1 MEKLYLIDGMALVF
15 RAYHAMLQ
23 SNLRNSKGEPTYAVF
38 GFINQLHS
46 ILKVDTPHNVIV
58 AFDTHAPTFRH
69 EMFEDYK
76 ANRDAFPEEL
86 EPQCK
91 RIKEFLDLLGISRIE
106 IPGYEADDIIGSIAK
121 QYKDFRIVCVT
132 SDKDYYQLVDDRI
145 NLMKPAKFKG
155 TDFEIVGPEEVKARF
170 GGTPDQVRDVLALI
184 GDSADNIPG
193 VKGIGD
199 KTAVPLVQ
207 RFGSI
212 DGIYNHIEEI
222 ESKSVKTKLIDGR
235 ENAYRALELVKIDT
249 EMKLPEISTA
259 VSGMKVT
266 ELVRFFAEMEFTDFK
281 RKWFDLGIVNE
292 SEIPEIS
299 VPEAEQADK
308 FDPKKVDYQLVDTEE
323 KLIEIIRYLSEFK
336 IISVDTETDSLDKMS
351 CRLAGISLAAEKGRA
366 FFIAVSDS
374 KNVQASDEELFSP
387 QNDSAD
393 SDNGNLRIP
402 ISRAAELLKPL
413 LENPEIGKIGQ
424 NLKFDAVILRRH
436 GIKISPIVFDS
447 MIAAHILDPDQQLNM
462 DALAK
467 KYLNYEPIPI
477 ENYIGK
483 KKSEFKPMTSFP
495 PAEIKDYAA
504 EDADV
509 VLHFKDKFEPLINA
523 NNQTHL
529 AREIEYPLVEVL
541 TDMEF
546 TGVKIDSDGLKEIS
560 ASMNSELAE
569 IRTNIFRESGYEFNI
584 DSPKQI
590 GELLFEKMM
599 IPAEAF
605 AKKTKTGYSTDVATL
620 TKLQPFYP
628 IADYI
633 LQYRLISK
641 LKNTY
646 IDTFPQ
652 MVNPETGRIH
662 TNYNQAGT
670 NTGRLSSNDPN
681 LQNIPIRSGA
691 GKEIRKAFIPGFPDY
706 VILSA
711 DYSQIELR
719 IMAYVSGDANLI
731 SAFNAGKD
739 VHSATASLLYGIPIE
754 EVTPDLRR
762 TAKTVNFGIM
772 YGLGGFGLAQRLGI
786 PNREGSEIIKNY
798 FEKYPGIKNYM
809 DKTIAETESNGFAET
824 LCGRRRYFPD
834 INSKNRNIRSG
845 AERAAINMPI
855 QGTGSDMI
863 KIAMLKVFNA
873 LNASKLRAKM
883 LLQVHDE
890 LVFECHRDDVEE
902 LRSLVKIGMENALPL
917 GDVPVIAETGIGAN
931 WLEAH

>member
-1 MEKLYLIDGMALVF
+1 M
-15 RAYHAMLQ
+15 
-23 SNLRNSKGEPTYAVF
+23 
-38 GFINQLHS
+38 
-46 ILKVDTPHNVIV
+46 
-58 AFDTHAPTFRH
+58 
-69 EMFEDYK
+69 
-76 ANRDAFPEEL
+76 
-86 EPQCK
+86 
-91 RIKEFLDLLGISRIE
+91 
-106 IPGYEADDIIGSIAK
+106 
-121 QYKDFRIVCVT
+121 
-132 SDKDYYQLVDDRI
+132 
-145 NLMKPAKFKG
+145 
-155 TDFEIVGPEEVKARF
+155 
-170 GGTPDQVRDVLALI
+170 
-184 GDSADNIPG
+184 
-193 VKGIGD
+193 
-199 KTAVPLVQ
+199 
-207 RFGSI
+207 
-212 DGIYNHIEEI
+212 
-222 ESKSVKTKLIDGR
+222 
-235 ENAYRALELVKIDT
+235 
-249 EMKLPEISTA
+249 
-259 VSGMKVT
+259 
-266 ELVRFFAEMEFTDFK
+266 
-281 RKWFDLGIVNE
+281 
-292 SEIPEIS
+292 
-299 VPEAEQADK
+299 
-308 FDPKKVDYQLVDTEE
+308 
-323 KLIEIIRYLSEFK
+323 SEFK

-509 VLHFKDKFEPLINA
+509 VLHFKDKFAPLINA

-529 AREIEYPLVEVL
+529 ARGIEYPLVEVL

-731 SAFNAGKD
+731 SAFNTGKD

-809 DKTIAETESNGFAET
+809 DKTIAETESKGYAET